1 MRGWGAAVAPLGGG
15 DSHRAGAVPWDC
27 ALDMPGSSGTYWE
40 ALGEGSRTYREAFG
54 WTQKLWGH
62 TGPGHS
68 TGSSRM
74 YQEALAGQ
82 QNILG
87 GTGMDWERQ
96 QDPSGGTGVDWE
108 ALGWRRSH

>member
-1 MRGWGAAVAPLGGG
+1 
-15 DSHRAGAVPWDC
+15 
-27 ALDMPGSSGTYWE
+27 
-40 ALGEGSRTYREAFG
+40 
-54 WTQKLWGH
+54 
-62 TGPGHS
+62 
-68 TGSSRM
+68 M